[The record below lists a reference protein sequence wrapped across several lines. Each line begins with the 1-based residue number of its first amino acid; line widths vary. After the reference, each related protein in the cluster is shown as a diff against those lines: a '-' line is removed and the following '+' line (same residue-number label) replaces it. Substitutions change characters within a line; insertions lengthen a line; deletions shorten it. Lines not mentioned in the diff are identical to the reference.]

1 MERTDFVSLELVVV
15 MKDTEA
21 PVGDAK
27 VPHVDAEVV
36 GRQVGLPIA
45 IDWDGIDMI
54 GMSIGEHS
62 PWTNLYHQVRRFQH
76 RNLRCRKKETHLK
89 RNQTEIKNNREQHQ
103 WLNEGQTQGTKGRNR
118 LWPQH
123 TE

>member
-1 MERTDFVSLELVVV
+1 MERTAFVSLELVAV

-45 IDWDGIDMI
+45 ID
-54 GMSIGEHS
+54 
-62 PWTNLYHQVRRFQH
+62 
-76 RNLRCRKKETHLK
+76 
-89 RNQTEIKNNREQHQ
+89 
-103 WLNEGQTQGTKGRNR
+103 
-118 LWPQH
+118 
-123 TE
+123 

>member
-1 MERTDFVSLELVVV
+1 MERTAFVSLELGAV

-76 RNLRCRKKETHLK
+76 RNLRCRNKETHLK
-89 RNQTEIKNNREQHQ
+89 RNTRQK
-103 WLNEGQTQGTKGRNR
+103 
-118 LWPQH
+118 
-123 TE
+123 